1 MAKKTLLRHLLT
13 HWGELSTDMAIAIEN
28 DNNTIKQDSNGSLY
42 SEEED
47 ITVVENAEMRDFTE
61 TEENTDEQETER
73 EEISLDEID

>member
-1 MAKKTLLRHLLT
+1 
-13 HWGELSTDMAIAIEN
+13 MAIAIEN

-47 ITVVENAEMRDFTE
+47 ITVVENAEMQDFTE
-61 TEENTDEQETER
+61 TEEAAQEQETER